1 MPLQGDRRADMNT
14 QGECPGLGAPA
25 PSGREGNCCLWLAQS
40 LYQRIYRNMKKEQ
53 EHTLNA
59 IRECL
64 AKNMPAGG
72 KAILFG
78 SQARGTARDDS
89 DWDILIILDKE
100 KLMAADYDNITYP
113 LTKLGWELGEE
124 INPVM
129 YTTKEWEKYRKSL
142 FAHIFQI

>member
-1 MPLQGDRRADMNT
+1 MKSREHYIT
-14 QGECPGLGAPA
+14 QFSSHSEVLKKDF
-25 PSGREGNCCLWLAQS
+25 EVN
-40 LYQRIYRNMKKEQ
+40 NMQKEQ
-53 EHTLNA
+53 EHTMNA

-100 KLMAADYDNITYP
+100 ELLPSDYDNVTYP

-124 INPVM
+124 VNPVM

>member
-1 MPLQGDRRADMNT
+1 MILSNLCRKLAINDDEVKRALYNAVFISYRRAKK
-14 QGECPGLGAPA
+14 GLR
-25 PSGREGNCCLWLAQS
+25 SN
-40 LYQRIYRNMKKEQ
+40 NMHKEQ

-64 AKNMPAGG
+64 ANNMPTDG

-100 KLMAADYDNITYP
+100 ELLPSDYDNVTYP
-113 LTKLGWELGEE
+113 LTELGWELGKE

-129 YTTKEWEKYRKSL
+129 YSAKEWLKYKNTSFCKNVEKEGIRL
-142 FAHIFQI
+142 

>member
-1 MPLQGDRRADMNT
+1 MNT

-129 YTTKEWEKYRKSL
+129 YTTKEWKKYRKSL

>member
-1 MPLQGDRRADMNT
+1 MQ
-14 QGECPGLGAPA
+14 
-25 PSGREGNCCLWLAQS
+25 
-40 LYQRIYRNMKKEQ
+40 KEQ

-64 AKNMPAGG
+64 AKNMPSDG

-78 SQARGTARDDS
+78 SQARGTARDNS

-100 KLMAADYDNITYP
+100 ELLPFDYDNVTYP
-113 LTKLGWELGEE
+113 LVMLGWELGKE

-129 YTTKEWEKYRKSL
+129 YTTKEWQKYKNSPFYKNVEKEGIIL
-142 FAHIFQI
+142 WG

>member
-1 MPLQGDRRADMNT
+1 MNT
-14 QGECPGLGAPA
+14 QGECPGLGASA

-59 IRECL
+59 IRESL

-78 SQARGTARDDS
+78 SQAGGTARDDS

>member
-1 MPLQGDRRADMNT
+1 MQ
-14 QGECPGLGAPA
+14 
-25 PSGREGNCCLWLAQS
+25 
-40 LYQRIYRNMKKEQ
+40 KEQ
-53 EHTLNA
+53 EHTLAA

-64 AKNMPAGG
+64 AKNLPVEG

-100 KLMAADYDNITYP
+100 ELLPSDYDNITYP
-113 LTKLGWELGEE
+113 LTELGGELGKE

-129 YTTKEWEKYRKSL
+129 YSAKEWLKYKNTSFCQNVEKEGIRL
-142 FAHIFQI
+142 

>member
-1 MPLQGDRRADMNT
+1 MKSREHYIT
-14 QGECPGLGAPA
+14 QFSSHSEVLKKDF
-25 PSGREGNCCLWLAQS
+25 EVN
-40 LYQRIYRNMKKEQ
+40 NMQKEQ

-100 KLMAADYDNITYP
+100 ELLPSDYDNVTYP
-113 LTKLGWELGEE
+113 LTELGWELGKE

-129 YTTKEWEKYRKSL
+129 YSAWEWLKYKNTSFCKNVEKEGIRL
-142 FAHIFQI
+142 

>member
-1 MPLQGDRRADMNT
+1 MQ
-14 QGECPGLGAPA
+14 
-25 PSGREGNCCLWLAQS
+25 
-40 LYQRIYRNMKKEQ
+40 KEQ

-78 SQARGTARDDS
+78 SQARDTARDDS

-100 KLMAADYDNITYP
+100 ELLPSDYDNVTYP
-113 LTKLGWELGEE
+113 LTELGWELGKE

-129 YTTKEWEKYRKSL
+129 YSANEWQKYKNSRFYKNVEKDGIKL
-142 FAHIFQI
+142 WG

>member
-1 MPLQGDRRADMNT
+1 MQ
-14 QGECPGLGAPA
+14 
-25 PSGREGNCCLWLAQS
+25 
-40 LYQRIYRNMKKEQ
+40 KEQ

-78 SQARGTARDDS
+78 SQARDTARDDS

-100 KLMAADYDNITYP
+100 ELLPSDYDNVTYP
-113 LTKLGWELGEE
+113 LTELGWELGKE

-129 YTTKEWEKYRKSL
+129 YSAKEWQKCKNSPFYKNVEKDGIKL
-142 FAHIFQI
+142 WG

>member
-1 MPLQGDRRADMNT
+1 MKSREHYIT
-14 QGECPGLGAPA
+14 QFSSHSEVLKKDF
-25 PSGREGNCCLWLAQS
+25 EVN
-40 LYQRIYRNMKKEQ
+40 NMQKEQ
-53 EHTLNA
+53 EHTMNA

-100 KLMAADYDNITYP
+100 ELLPSDYDNVTYP

-124 INPVM
+124 VNPVM
-129 YTTKEWEKYRKSL
+129 YTTQEWEKYRKSL